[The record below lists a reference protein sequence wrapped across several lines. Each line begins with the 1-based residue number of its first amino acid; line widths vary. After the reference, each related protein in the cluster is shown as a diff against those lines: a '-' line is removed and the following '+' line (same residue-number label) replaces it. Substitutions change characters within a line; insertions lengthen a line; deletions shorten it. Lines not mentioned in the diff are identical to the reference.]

1 MTNETRDGDGKPTGV
16 PRRQLLKTVSAGAI
30 GLVAVSGTASAHR
43 SQFFGCSQV
52 CTDTDGDY
60 AVVYD
65 RGDYECR
72 PITRSSARNNLPW
85 DYGAYCYEADWD
97 EAIVGMIEENVL
109 VGDTTVEDGVC
120 TLCVNPNRCAENYYE
135 DPEDIVDAL
144 NRHGSC
150 APCRGSVELG
160 DDCTV
165 YGSSGRNGDD
175 DRPWDGGHDGDDEE
189 RARKDGDDDR
199 GGRWGDDDDGA
210 DDDGDDRGRS
220 NGNGNDG
227 HDNAGNSRGRGNGNG
242 NDRNGH
248 GGH

>member
-1 MTNETRDGDGKPTGV
+1 MTNETRDGDGRSTGV
-16 PRRQLLKTVSAGAI
+16 PRRQLLKTVGAGAI
-30 GLVAVSGTASAHR
+30 GLVAASGTASAHR

-72 PITRSSARNNLPW
+72 PITRSSNRNNLPW

-120 TLCVNPNRCAENYYE
+120 TLCVNPNRCAENYYD
-135 DPEDIVDAL
+135 DPGDIVDAL
-144 NRHGSC
+144 NEHDSC
-150 APCRGSVELG
+150 VPCQGSVELG

-175 DRPWDGGHDGDDEE
+175 DRPWDGSHGGDDEE
-189 RARKDGDDDR
+189 RARKDEDDDR
-199 GGRWGDDDDGA
+199 GRGRWDGDDDD
-210 DDDGDDRGRS
+210 DGRGRG

-227 HDNAGNSRGRGNGNG
+227 HDNGGNGRGRGDGDHG
-242 NDRNGH
+242 NDRNGR